1 MLITLLALLF
11 VCQILMAQEAVQF
24 IGKPVYTKIAVTQD
38 GAKVLAIAFDQSKGA
53 DGPYDVAYADT
64 NFNGVFETSEKL
76 VPELKGQVLVFPTIN
91 LQSPYNK
98 FGEGTENP
106 VTLSLTRSAAPYGG
120 ERISSVLR
128 PKLVRGE
135 ENWEYEFR
143 KDLQLFTDLDEV
155 LVASAEPLTTNITT
169 RAGTGSLG
177 VAVRLSAGDFSINCR
192 TPQGSPRVR
201 VVAQS
206 ANGQVASDTTVEL
219 DRLGFG

>member
-1 MLITLLALLF
+1 MVISILALLF
-11 VCQILMAQEAVQF
+11 LCQVLLAQEAVQF
-24 IGKPVYTKIAVTQD
+24 LGKPVYTKIAVTQD
-38 GAKVLAIAFDQSKGA
+38 GTKVLAIAFDRSKGD

-64 NFNGVFETSEKL
+64 NFNGVFEASEKL
-76 VPELKGQVLVFPTIN
+76 VPELKGQMLVFPTLS
-91 LQSPYNK
+91 LQTPYNK

-106 VTLSLTRSAAPYGG
+106 VTLSLTRSTAPYGG

-128 PKLVRGE
+128 PQLARGE
-135 ENWEYEFR
+135 EKWEYEFR
-143 KDLQLFTDLDEV
+143 KDLQLFTDLKEAV
-155 LVASAEPLTTNITT
+155 VATAEPLTTNITA